1 MSFNTPGKLRQ
12 EWRAQPDPDKKVLIG
27 LLGLIVALASAPT
40 HSLAA
45 PKKQGSLGLSLA
57 AAVDP
62 TTEAST
68 ASPPTISKSSTAT
81 MPRLPTTIPAVPQ
94 VPQVSDE
101 AEASATAGQKLATV
115 DRKQVYLLWYPT
127 AQSNDFLS
135 VLTRMAHGKLN
146 ALPQVTLKKVD
157 QLPKLRSTIA
167 GFGKL
172 EKLDRVSLI
181 NIKNQT
187 GFDGLV
193 HIAPTYRGDKLAL
206 AIRYVD
212 FRNGEFFRE
221 RSLNQLIDAELFQ
234 TLEADLVQFATR
246 IRRSYRVTLKVDAHP
261 VGSEVYINGRLEG
274 KSPLVKEVKAGA
286 YTIAIRKR
294 GFRDFKQDF
303 QLTNGD
309 ILRLRATLYNPI
321 AARYLNAKPGL
332 RLDSRL
338 FNLGYRYVYVGA
350 DQPALEHLHF
360 FSAEGSLRIRSL
372 DLGLRFGITSPRAQT
387 PLDTFLGSE
396 QGSVAYDTTLMQFQ
410 AIGKYVLWEK
420 FSFAS
425 LRICTA
431 QGFAYGRT
439 SINSG
444 QVSAWSYSGDVY
456 AELVSR
462 LFRSGN
468 FSMELQLDVGFSY
481 TGKIPYKEKSF
492 SIFGE
497 GAETEKTRHLF
508 GPMAALALRF
518 NFFNDIF

>member
-1 MSFNTPGKLRQ
+1 LSFDAPRKARHESQ
-12 EWRAQPDPDKKVLIG
+12 RIPVSDKKVPIWLICLAVSTLSWNAEAKVETSPEARVETTVEAKVEAKTDAQPPPKAG
-27 LLGLIVALASAPT
+27 APAPTSLPASAP
-40 HSLAA
+40 
-45 PKKQGSLGLSLA
+45 
-57 AAVDP
+57 AVVKP
-62 TTEAST
+62 SQ
-68 ASPPTISKSSTAT
+68 I
-81 MPRLPTTIPAVPQ
+81 
-94 VPQVSDE
+94 
-101 AEASATAGQKLATV
+101 

-127 AQSNDFLS
+127 AKSNDFLS
-135 VLTRMAHGKLN
+135 VLTRMAQAKLN
-146 ALPQVTLKKVD
+146 ALPQVTLKQVGNVP
-157 QLPKLRSTIA
+157 QLRETIE

-172 EKLDRVSLI
+172 EHLDRVSLI

-193 HIAPTYRGDKLAL
+193 HIAPTYRGNKLAL
-206 AIRYVD
+206 AISYVD

-221 RSLNQLIDAELFQ
+221 RALTQLIDAELFQ
-234 TLEADLVQFATR
+234 TLEADLVEFATR

-261 VGSEVYINGRLEG
+261 EGSEVYINGKLAG
-274 KSPLVKEVKAGA
+274 KTPLVKEVKAGA
-286 YTIAIRKR
+286 YKIAIRKR
-294 GFRDFKQDF
+294 GFRDFRQNF

-360 FSAEGSLRIRSL
+360 FSLEGSLRIRSL
-372 DLGLRFGITSPRAQT
+372 DLGLRFGLTSPRTQT
-387 PLDTFLGSE
+387 PLDTFLGSD
-396 QGSVAYDTTLMQFQ
+396 QGSVSYETTLMQFQ
-410 AIGKYVLWEK
+410 AVGKYVLWEK

-431 QGFAYGRT
+431 HGFSYGRT

-444 QVSAWSYSGDVY
+444 KVSAWSYSGDVY
-456 AELVSR
+456 AEVVSR

-481 TGKIPYKEKSF
+481 AGKLPYKEKTF
-492 SIFGE
+492 SVFGE
-497 GAETEKTRHLF
+497 GAEVEKSRHLF